1 MNQTLMQSEM
11 GGTQCMLAAA
21 RCGDEKAFMALV
33 SPLAPSLQRL
43 ANRYSRNTADADDIC
58 QESLLKA
65 YVKLDQFSSTQQLV
79 TNEFHAWLMKIA
91 ANSAI
96 DFLRRKHSKRL
107 VPLDESNHVP
117 NKPHEAGAGGWGENP
132 ERALVRQERRSL
144 MAEAITRLPVEL
156 RRVCLLRDVMELSTK
171 EVAAKLGISTTAVRL
186 RLFRAHG
193 LLRKNLGGKTS
204 ACVSDSSLASAAEFE
219 KSRDE
224 ARLQNDRR
232 QSAQRQRNRSQV
244 AGRQDSA
251 QVLPRYQLQ
260 ESCACGD

>member
-1 MNQTLMQSEM
+1 
-11 GGTQCMLAAA
+11 MLAAA

-58 QESLLKA
+58 QESILKA
-65 YVKLDQFSSTQQLV
+65 YVKLDQFSSTQELV

-117 NKPHEAGAGGWGENP
+117 NKPHEAGIGGWGENP
-132 ERALVRQERRSL
+132 ETALVRQERRSL
-144 MAEAITRLPVEL
+144 MAEAITRLPAEL

-171 EVAAKLGISTTAVRL
+171 EVAAKLGITTTAVRL

-193 LLRKNLGGKTS
+193 LLRKNLGKNAWAS
-204 ACVSDSSLASAAEFE
+204 PSAAAS
-219 KSRDE
+219 SRPRVNECAKWQDE
-224 ARLQNDRR
+224 ARTQNDRR
-232 QSAQRQRNRSQV
+232 ESAQRRTARQRIARKQNNVQV
-244 AGRQDSA
+244 
-251 QVLPRYQLQ
+251 VLGYHFQ
-260 ESCACGD
+260 ENCACGD

>member
-1 MNQTLMQSEM
+1 
-11 GGTQCMLAAA
+11 MLTAA

-65 YVKLDQFSSTQQLV
+65 YVKLDQFSSTQELV
-79 TNEFHAWLMKIA
+79 THEFHAWLMKIA

-107 VPLDESNHVP
+107 VPLDECNYVP
-117 NKPHEAGAGGWGENP
+117 DKPHEAGAGGWGENP
-132 ERALVRQERRSL
+132 ERALVRQERRSM
-144 MAEAITRLPVEL
+144 MAEAITRLPAEL
-156 RRVCLLRDVMELSTK
+156 RRVCLLRNVMELSTK
-171 EVAAKLGISTTAVRL
+171 EVAAKLGITTTAVRL

-193 LLRKNLGGKTS
+193 LLRKYLGGKAS
-204 ACVSDSSLASAAEFE
+204 ACTSDSSRNSVGEFE

-232 QSAQRQRNRSQV
+232 QSAQRQNNR
-244 AGRQDSA
+244 RQMARRQNSA
-251 QVLPRYQLQ
+251 QVVLRYQLQ

>member
-1 MNQTLMQSEM
+1 MF
-11 GGTQCMLAAA
+11 AAA

-65 YVKLDQFSSTQQLV
+65 YAKLDQFSSTQEV
-79 TNEFHAWLMKIA
+79 ATNEFYAWLMKIA

-107 VPLDESNHVP
+107 VPLDECNYVP
-117 NKPHEAGAGGWGENP
+117 DRPHEAGAGGWGENP

-144 MAEAITRLPVEL
+144 MAEAISKLPANL
-156 RRVCLLRDVMELSTK
+156 RRVCLLRNVMELSTK
-171 EVAAKLGISTTAVRL
+171 DVAAKLGISTTAVRL

-193 LLRKNLGGKTS
+193 LLRKNLGSDASVNTS
-204 ACVSDSSLASAAEFE
+204 TSSRGGVIEFAA
-219 KSRDE
+219 SRDQ
-224 ARLQNDRR
+224 ARMRAARR
-232 QSAQRQRNRSQV
+232 QTARRQNSP
-244 AGRQDSA
+244 
-251 QVLPRYQLQ
+251 QVLLRYPLQ
-260 ESCACGD
+260 ENCACGD